1 MEGDR
6 LGNLVADPMHGIER
20 GHRLLKDHRDL
31 IAAHGAHAI
40 EIERQE
46 VASLT
51 VSTSEEHAAGECDQ
65 GRRWREAHDGK
76 AGDALAG
83 TRFADQRQSFAGA
96 QRKRNVAHGLERT
109 AFGGKGHR
117 EVFHFKHDVAR

>member
-1 MEGDR
+1 AAGKMMGIGGESAPRIGDADLVEELGGACQGYPVAHPLMEGDR

-51 VSTSEEHAAGECDQ
+51 VSTSEEHAAG
-65 GRRWREAHDGK
+65 
-76 AGDALAG
+76 
-83 TRFADQRQSFAGA
+83 
-96 QRKRNVAHGLERT
+96 
-109 AFGGKGHR
+109 
-117 EVFHFKHDVAR
+117 